1 MINIKITIKNDNI
14 VSFNIFGHAN
24 FAPKGRDIV
33 CSAVSSI
40 TQTTLLGLNE
50 ILKKDID
57 FEQDVSLGL
66 LKVMVNNPDR
76 DSDLIIKTMTLALE
90 RLEKIYP
97 KNISV
102 KYNKLN

>member
-14 VSFNIFGHAN
+14 VSFNAFGHAD
-24 FAPKGRDIV
+24 FAPKGKDIV

-57 FEQDVSLGL
+57 FEQDVSLGF

-102 KYNKLN
+102 KYNKVN

>member
-1 MINIKITIKNDNI
+1 MIKICIETDGYKFIGY
-14 VSFNIFGHAN
+14 NIFGHAN
-24 FAPKGRDIV
+24 FAPKGKDIV

-50 ILKKDID
+50 ILKKDIN
-57 FEQDVSLGL
+57 FEQDISLGI
-66 LKVMVNNPDR
+66 LKVMINNPDR
-76 DSDLIIKTMTLALE
+76 DSDLIMKTMTLALE